1 VIAYLIGNTF
11 SSIPFVLLVTIIPAV
26 ITYYLSGLQKGYEHF
41 LYFASVL
48 FSSLMLVESLMMI
61 VASIVPNYLMG
72 IITGA
77 GIQGIMI
84 LIGGFFKLPHDL
96 PKVFWRYP
104 LHYVAFHTYVFEG
117 LFKNEYEG
125 LKFPIKNE
133 QGTNSYITGEVI
145 LRDTWQ
151 SNMNYS
157 KWVDL
162 AILLGMIVLYRVLFL
177 MIIKIIEK
185 VKPIV
190 GSLLSCTFVS
200 PKTIIHVVENPNA
213 SPFYQE
219 VI

>member
-96 PKVFWRYP
+96 PKIFWRYP

-145 LRDTWQ
+145 LRDIWQ
-151 SNMNYS
+151 SNMSYS
-157 KWVDL
+157 KWIDL

-177 MIIKIIEK
+177 IIIKITEK
-185 VKPIV
+185 VKPII

-200 PKTIIHVVENPNA
+200 PKTTIYVVENPNA
-213 SPFYQE
+213 TPLYQE

>member
-1 VIAYLIGNTF
+1 VIAYVIGNTL
-11 SSIPFVLLVTIIPAV
+11 SSIPFILLVTIIPAA
-26 ITYYLSGLQKGYEHF
+26 ITYYPPGLQKGSEHF

-84 LIGGFFKLPHDL
+84 LVGGFFKLPHEI
-96 PKVFWRYP
+96 PKPFWRYP
-104 LHYVAFHTYVFEG
+104 LHYVAFHTYGFEG

-125 LKFPIKNE
+125 LRFPTKNG
-133 QGTNSYITGEVI
+133 QGTNGYISGEEV
-145 LRDTWQ
+145 LRDIWQ
-151 SNMNYS
+151 SNMSYS

-177 MIIKIIEK
+177 VIIKITEK

-190 GSLLSCTFVS
+190 GPLLSCMSVS
-200 PKTIIHVVENPNA
+200 PNTTIHVVEKPDA
-213 SPFYQE
+213 TPLDGH
-219 VI
+219 VV